1 MIQDKA
7 RRRAPFLF
15 VPLLA
20 TALAACASSDDYLG
34 KPKEPDPN
42 LFPADY
48 KAEVLNTLVPL
59 LEFPNNVRDAM
70 ISEPVLVPVNKDQ
83 RYAVCIRANTRDE
96 RGQYAGPKDRIAYFF
111 GGHLN
116 QLIEATP
123 EQCGKAAYK
132 PFTELATYCAGAGCT
147 GRR

>member
-1 MIQDKA
+1 MIQSKA
-7 RRRAPFLF
+7 HWRAPFLF
-15 VPLLA
+15 IPLLA
-20 TALAACASSDDYLG
+20 ALASCASSDDYLG

-42 LFPADY
+42 LFPTQY
-48 KAEVLNTLVPL
+48 KMEVLNTLVPL
-59 LEFPNNVRDAM
+59 LEYPNNVRDAM
-70 ISEPVLVPVNKDQ
+70 ISDPVLVPVNKDQ
-83 RYAVCIRANTRDE
+83 RYAVCVRANTRDE

-132 PFTELATYCAGAGCT
+132 PFAELANYCAGAGCI
-147 GRR
+147 GKR